1 MRIKEIKLY
10 EDIMILTESGT
21 AEYIGSPLLEDEDP
35 ASKKLLLSTLKEKIG
50 IFKGDQ
56 ESINK
61 VGGRLAAMQG
71 KKMKALDWVKF
82 IATKLMLIIGKIF
95 SKIVKFLLMLW
106 EFAKKHVPGVQKI
119 ASKVD
124 GILFKNSQ
132 GQERGFRIGEDKIA
146 TKDLIGIG
154 GITFVLIGTLGYIAK
169 KIAAKSG
176 GGEEG
181 GAAPTGQQESIV
193 ITTSPF
199 TLLESDG
206 DVASSF
212 TKQVPG
218 VFAKIIDL
226 LKNVKDSAYS
236 FFVKTIGMLIIAGL
250 FILLLVISAPVICK
264 MIKYSLGID
273 AAGVANILS
282 GMDKAKYISAKLAV
296 GMANVLGRTAH
307 MNIFDT
313 CSCIEYNKDSKQYVY
328 KPTGDCPTVSR
339 IAAEIKE
346 KARKH

>member
-1 MRIKEIKLY
+1 MHIKEFKLY
-10 EDIMILTESGT
+10 DNIMILTESGT
-21 AEYIGSPLLEDEDP
+21 AEYIGAPLLEDEDP

-50 IFKGDQ
+50 IFKGDK
-56 ESINK
+56 EAINN
-61 VGGRLAAMQG
+61 VAARITTMKG
-71 KKMKALDWVKF
+71 KKMKILDWVKF

-106 EFAKKHVPGVQKI
+106 EFAKKHIPGVQAI
-119 ASKVD
+119 ATKVD
-124 GILFKNSQ
+124 GLLFKNSQ
-132 GQERGFRIGEDKIA
+132 GKARGFKIGEDTIA

-169 KIAAKSG
+169 KIAGNG
-176 GGEEG
+176 GSEG
-181 GAAPTGQQESIV
+181 GPTGQQESIV
-193 ITTSPF
+193 ISTAPF

-218 VFAKIIDL
+218 VFSKIIDL
-226 LKNVKDSAYS
+226 IKNISDSAS
-236 FFVKTIGMLIIAGL
+236 AFFVKTIGMLIIAGL
-250 FILLLVISAPVICK
+250 FILLLIISAPIICK

-273 AAGVANILS
+273 AAGVSNILS

-296 GMANVLGRTAH
+296 GMANILGRTAH

-313 CSCIEYNKDSKQYVY
+313 CDCIEYNKDSKQYAY
-328 KPTGDCPTVSR
+328 KPSGNCPTISR
-339 IAAEIKE
+339 ITAEIKE
-346 KARKH
+346 KARKQ